1 MFQEFEVDYTSRIC
15 ERFGLVY
22 YGCCDPLDLKMKQ
35 VRMIP
40 NVRKV
45 SMSPW
50 VDEHRGAA
58 EIGRDFV
65 YSRKPSPA
73 LLAGSSFNADR
84 VRQDLLA
91 TRGVCR
97 QNGCPL
103 EYILKDISTVCY
115 QPQRLFDWARIA
127 MEVACG

>member
-1 MFQEFEVDYTSRIC
+1 
-15 ERFGLVY
+15 LVY
-22 YGCCDPLDLKMKQ
+22 YGCCDPLDRKMEQ
-35 VRMIP
+35 VRRIP
-40 NVRKV
+40 GVRKV

-50 VDEHRGAA
+50 VDQSRGAA

-73 LLAGSSFNADR
+73 LLAWSRFDDDQ

-91 TRGVCR
+91 TRDVCR

-115 QPQRLFDWARIA
+115 QPQRLFEWARIA